1 MHSTSIALLVAGAS
15 ALQSPFVLRAG
26 AARPQLSRVSPI
38 ALQQEFPTLED
49 EVRSWR
55 LRLPP
60 DTLLSFRGRLRVNYL
75 GFTVSSIKTL
85 TGNYDFTY
93 AGIQCYSPVN

>member
-1 MHSTSIALLVAGAS
+1 MDRCVGCAAMCSVAAS
-15 ALQSPFVLRAG
+15 GKSLHAEDDTDS
-26 AARPQLSRVSPI
+26 
-38 ALQQEFPTLED
+38 ED